1 MKNDVFLHVFFALFW
16 RCLAFGP
23 QIWVSLWLKCVRFNE
38 REDYPV
44 VVFHDGLSKASPV
57 LRSSQSQKG
66 VFSNFLVCL
75 VMFLHLVSTDVEG
88 LHFEPIIYTLW

>member
-1 MKNDVFLHVFFALFW
+1 MKNDGFLHAFCSVWTVF
-16 RCLAFGP
+16 G
-23 QIWVSLWLKCVRFNE
+23 IWSTNLGSICQFVASGSGSKCVRFNE

-66 VFSNFLVCL
+66 VFQQLL
-75 VMFLHLVSTDVEG
+75 LGMFGDVFAFSFHRCG
-88 LHFEPIIYTLW
+88 RTTF